1 MNQTA
6 KRVAA
11 SALAFTLAVTAAGV
25 ISPVSEA
32 DAAKKPTLSKKSVS
46 VIVKKSAKI
55 TIKNVKANKVKSL
68 TVKSAKKSIATVKKN
83 GKTKFTI
90 TGKKEGKTT
99 ITAKVKVGKNTT
111 TLKVKVTVKKASVQ
125 TETPQTSP
133 QPTAAPTASAS
144 AAPAPTASASAT
156 PEPLATPK
164 IGDIII
170 NDTFEDGTIQHM
182 SPRAASTEPV
192 ATVSDNGYEGKSLL
206 ITKRDSNA
214 QGALL
219 NLTEIAEPGATYEF
233 SAWVRLDTS
242 VPTSGIILSTE
253 VLAVDSGDRTFAN
266 HYVVTTKSSNG
277 VGGAAELIPGEPSE
291 WHQVK
296 ATVTAPDDLAHFGLY
311 FETGNDA
318 VSDLYV
324 DNVTL
329 KLVGRN
335 TPDYTIPSLK
345 EAYKDI
351 FEYVGGGVGY
361 DQFIGENSGKFVTSQ
376 YNSVSMGNEMKP
388 DAIMGTSFSSITV
401 NDAKEK
407 GYYIPD
413 DYTTF
418 DDNKKGSDYVVPE
431 LNFTKT
437 DKVLEKAYQT
447 GTKLRFHTLIWH
459 QQMPI
464 YFFKTKYYS
473 ATGRD
478 NATKEAMNSRIN
490 FYINTVLR
498 HVLDKEKE
506 LTGGNGSILYAIDVV
521 NEYFHSHNASDNK
534 VNTNGVTF
542 WEEIYG
548 KDADGNYLYDQNNA
562 MSTEP
567 EYVKVAFKA
576 AHDVA
581 KEYGTRDAIS
591 MIYNDY
597 NTYGENTADNIVKM
611 IAWLNTKDEIN
622 KEGEKICDG
631 VGMQA
636 HLAMDQDYHSPAKFK
651 IAVDKFMAAKLE
663 LQVTELDITNSDS
676 STDETLAATYKEIMK
691 ILVDAK
697 KAGGNV
703 SSVTLWSLYDATS
716 WRASKF
722 PCVFK
727 GLYNA
732 KPAFWSLIDL
742 AKESK

>member
-1 MNQTA
+1 MRHTV
-6 KRVAA
+6 KRIVA
-11 SALAFTLAVTAAGV
+11 STLAIALTTSGLVSQSGV
-25 ISPVSEA
+25 E
-32 DAAKKPTLSKKSVS
+32 AAKKPALSTKKVSVTVGKSKKVN
-46 VIVKKSAKI
+46 
-55 TIKNVKANKVKSL
+55 IKNVTAKKVKKL
-68 TVKSAKKSIATVKKN
+68 TVSTSSKKIATVKKN
-83 GKTKFTI
+83 GKTGFTI
-90 TGKKEGKTT
+90 TGKKVGSAKV
-99 ITAKVKVGKNTT
+99 TAKVKVGKKTT
-111 TLKVKVTVKKASVQ
+111 KLTVKVTVKKAAKV
-125 TETPQTSP
+125 TPAPVATPSAVP
-133 QPTAAPTASAS
+133 TAAVTTAPTTTPAATTAPTAAPVT
-144 AAPAPTASASAT
+144 T
-156 PEPLATPK
+156 PN
-164 IGDIII
+164 IGDIVI

-182 SPRAASTEPV
+182 SARAASTEPE
-192 ATVSDNGYEGKSLL
+192 ATVTDKGYEGKGLL

-219 NLTEIAEPGATYEF
+219 NLTNIAEPGATYEF

-242 VPTSGIILSTE
+242 IATSGIILSSE
-253 VLAVDSGDRTFAN
+253 VLAVEGGDRTFTN
-266 HYVVTTKSSNG
+266 LYVVTTKSSNA
-277 VGGAAELIPGEPSE
+277 VGGAAQLIAGEPSE
-291 WHQVK
+291 WHQVT

-318 VSDLYV
+318 AADLYV

-329 KLVGRN
+329 KLVDRN

-345 EAYKDI
+345 EEYKDI
-351 FEYVGGGVGY
+351 FEHVGGGVGY
-361 DQFIGENSGKFVTSQ
+361 DQFMGENSGKFVLSQ
-376 YNSVSMGNEMKP
+376 YNSVTMGNEMKP
-388 DAIMGTSFSSITV
+388 DAIMGSSFGEGLTV
-401 NDAKEK
+401 AAAKEK
-407 GYYIPD
+407 GYYIPE

-431 LNFTKT
+431 LNFDKT

-464 YFFKTKYYS
+464 YFFKTKYYA

-506 LTGGNGSILYAIDVV
+506 LTGGNGSIVYAIDVV
-521 NEYFHSHNASDNK
+521 NEYFHSHLAADSSK
-534 VNTNGVTF
+534 NTNGVTF

-548 KDADGNYLYDQNNA
+548 KDADGNYLYDQNNE

-576 AHDVA
+576 ADDVV
-581 KEYGTRDAIS
+581 KEYGKRDDIS
-591 MIYNDY
+591 LIYNDY

-611 IAWLNTKDEIN
+611 ITWLNTKDDIN
-622 KEGEKICDG
+622 TDGEKICDG

-651 IAVDKFMAAKLE
+651 IAVDKFMAANLE
-663 LQVTELDITNSDS
+663 LQVTELDITNSNT

-697 KAGGNV
+697 KAGGNI

-732 KPAFWSLIDL
+732 KPAFWALIDL
-742 AKESK
+742 ARESK